1 MGLILHVD
9 GGARGNPG
17 PAGAG
22 VVIREDSGRLIFE
35 AGYYLGRQTN
45 NAAEYHALIHG
56 LERAAQAGPQP
67 VVIHSDSELLVRQ
80 LTGEY
85 QVKSPK
91 LAPLFRQ
98 VQTLLLK
105 MSRWAIQH
113 VPREENL
120 RADEMANLAMD
131 QRRDVVVFDAD
142 RDPARGMPA
151 EAPRAAAPPS
161 AVEEA
166 PDSAVGAVVAP
177 APGTLAAPGEGGA
190 AKPARQAIQVTV
202 ARPPKA
208 GCCPA
213 GGLAQPAFIIGSS
226 LPAGL
231 CVYAAH
237 ALLPTLLGMLN
248 TEPEEFAAVPTL
260 SVRCTNPECGAEFK
274 LSPVRSPN
282 GASRRSKPRPHP

>member
-1 MGLILHVD
+1 MGLIIHVD

-22 VVIREDSGRLIFE
+22 VVIREDSGRLLYE

-45 NAAEYHALIHG
+45 NAAEYHALIRG

-67 VVIHSDSELLVRQ
+67 VVVHSDSELLVRQ

-105 MSRWAIQH
+105 MSRWTVRH
-113 VPREENL
+113 VPREENQ

-131 QRRDVVVFDAD
+131 ERRDVVVFDAD

-151 EAPRAAAPPS
+151 EAAR
-161 AVEEA
+161 AVEPPNGAEA
-166 PDSAVGAVVAP
+166 R
-177 APGTLAAPGEGGA
+177 PGSSIAGLAAPRHA
-190 AKPARQAIQVTV
+190 MPARTEKAGVPQAPRPAVQVTV
-202 ARPPKA
+202 ARPPKS
-208 GCCPA
+208 GGCPA
-213 GGLAQPAFIIGSS
+213 GGMAQPAFIISSS

-237 ALLPTLLGMLN
+237 ALVPTLLGMLN

-282 GASRRSKPRPHP
+282 GAGRKSKRSR